1 MDFDSIFDKTV
12 DLAQKALDM
21 RSRRHEVLLS
31 NIANADTPGY
41 KAFDLMV
48 EEALSREA
56 PKSGQLQMQ
65 RTEEGHLPSG
75 GSRSYGT
82 IQPQRVDLN
91 SQVTLR
97 GDGNTVDMDRE
108 MSSLAANQLQF
119 RMSSQILSKKF
130 TALHNI
136 IKGGRQ

>member
-1 MDFDSIFDKTV
+1 MKFDSIFDKTV
-12 DLAQKALDM
+12 DLAQRALDL
-21 RSRRHEVLLS
+21 RSQRHEVLLS

-48 EEALSREA
+48 EEALSRQE
-56 PKSGQLQMQ
+56 PKGEQLQLQ
-65 RTEEGHLPSG
+65 RTEGGHLPTG
-75 GSRSYGT
+75 GTRPYD
-82 IQPQRVDLN
+82 IQPQQVQLN
-91 SQVTLR
+91 GQVTLR

-108 MSSLAANQLQF
+108 MSSLSSNQLQY
-119 RMSSQILSKKF
+119 RMSTQIISKKF

>member
-12 DLAQKALDM
+12 DLAQKALDL

-48 EEALSREA
+48 EEALSRET
-56 PKSGQLQMQ
+56 PKGEQLQMQ
-65 RTEEGHLPSG
+65 RTEMGHLPPG
-75 GSRSYGT
+75 GTASYGT

-119 RMSSQILSKKF
+119 RNVITDFIKKIHS
-130 TALHNI
+130 TAQHH
-136 IKGGRQ
+136 KRR